1 MSNLPEGGNSRIRG
15 LVADAIVH
23 PGIPGIQGD
32 LLLLQPGAV
41 GHAQLQGRDA
51 HDPVRGGAQHAH
63 EGDEVVL
70 RVGPED
76 GEGLAL
82 DVGVPEPSRLDDRP
96 DVTAARL
103 QLALQQSWGTPLG
116 HLRYSDYFNLLPIPY
131 SAPSSSLSLSS
142 PSSSISTLTCSSPFY
157 HPHHPCHYC
166 RHCHQHR
173 L

>member
-1 MSNLPEGGNSRIRG
+1 MDENIKYVVSNLPEGGNSGIRG

-70 RVGPED
+70 GVGPED
-76 GEGLAL
+76 GEGLSL
-82 DVGVPEPSRLDDRP
+82 DVGVPETSRLDDRP

-116 HLRYSDYFNLLPIPY
+116 HLG
-131 SAPSSSLSLSS
+131 
-142 PSSSISTLTCSSPFY
+142 
-157 HPHHPCHYC
+157 
-166 RHCHQHR
+166 
-173 L
+173 

>member
-1 MSNLPEGGNSRIRG
+1 MTNLPEGGNSGIRG

-51 HDPVRGGAQHAH
+51 HDPVRRRAQHAH

-70 RVGPED
+70 GVGPED

-82 DVGVPEPSRLDDRP
+82 DVGMPSQKGGNGHLQSNDVDFRNGCSTDLYP
-96 DVTAARL
+96 DV
-103 QLALQQSWGTPLG
+103 LG
-116 HLRYSDYFNLLPIPY
+116 
-131 SAPSSSLSLSS
+131 
-142 PSSSISTLTCSSPFY
+142 
-157 HPHHPCHYC
+157 
-166 RHCHQHR
+166 
-173 L
+173 

>member
-1 MSNLPEGGNSRIRG
+1 MSNLPEGGNSGIRG

-63 EGDEVVL
+63 ERDEVVL
-70 RVGPED
+70 GVGPED

-82 DVGVPEPSRLDDRP
+82 DVGVPETSRLDDRP

-116 HLRYSDYFNLLPIPY
+116 HLGYCDYLPLAVLLP
-131 SAPSSSLSLSS
+131 PS
-142 PSSSISTLTCSSPFY
+142 
-157 HPHHPCHYC
+157 
-166 RHCHQHR
+166 
-173 L
+173 